1 MKATVIGFDI
11 KQYSGSENMT
21 EMDNKRDI
29 LRNTLQSCLHSYPE
43 IEAGFNNTGTPDTG
57 DGCYIIVDSGKFENI
72 INFLEDVKTYLSNQ
86 TSIRLRAAVHRDC
99 VKETKS
105 INGKSKT
112 WIGNGVNNCARNLDS
127 EPLKTLI
134 DINGNKNFVYGL
146 SKDFV
151 NDIST
156 EINLSN
162 YESFCF
168 KTKDYVSKIYLN
180 YSDDMKLPEKKD
192 LPELIEFTFKD
203 IHKEL
208 LEKCDFHYPDTTK
221 PNNLLTFFVY
231 PYLLYQKISNK
242 NKSKIDAKDLI
253 DDFITNRRKLLIIG
267 DDQTGKTSLAKK
279 YVIDLFDSRKIL
291 PVYISC
297 KPGVPKKYNN
307 LVQENFN
314 RQYNQ
319 KYNKDLEKYVVL
331 VLDNFNLWNDTQQKD
346 FIENVSPDSNVI
358 IFANSLINESMEKIN
373 LLKAFSLYEIKTF
386 GHEKR
391 AELINKW
398 IDFVDNDN
406 KNHNYQLFDDMIQ
419 FVNQTL
425 LSGLI
430 PYTPFYILTSLL
442 AKKEYSENPNDK
454 ISSKAKCY
462 EMLVFLQLKS
472 INIHDQEISNY
483 IGIFSYIAYQL
494 HEKNKNYFSTEELT
508 QVILDYKNEYT
519 LDGTPEE
526 IIETLNKS
534 SIFCLDSSFGQYAF
548 HNHYSYYYFLGKFIA
563 ENFSESD
570 DIKTLALSLLDK
582 LYEKQNYYISI
593 FIVHH
598 LKDKSYFSE
607 ICNRADKLYKDYPIA
622 KLTDE
627 EFVLLEEEYTNSERL
642 IIDSID
648 NSKANRLAEARA
660 RDKYEESKGEDDVSP
675 DEALKEIQ
683 QTIRIVELLGQVVKN
698 HGLLKRTDLT
708 RYYTVGMNTYKRV
721 CSYFLTNFKKYKNEF
736 IEILKQNIEKKGTV
750 STSEVKRMA
759 YAMFGNMNFLS
770 VYATIYRISDAL
782 SANHL
787 IDELVKPIF
796 ENEQNPMNFCIY
808 IHGLMWYK
816 KELPFDDLK
825 GKFPDMPEMVQYL
838 IQAFLKEYTDKH
850 HISTKQRDL
859 LAKTFKMNKNQLEYD
874 RTK

>member
-105 INGKSKT
+105 INGISKT

-146 SKDFV
+146 SQDFV
-151 NDIST
+151 NDISR

-180 YSDDMKLPEKKD
+180 YTEDMKLPEKKD

-253 DDFITNRRKLLIIG
+253 DDFINNRRKLLIVG

-279 YVIDLFDSRKIL
+279 YVTDLFDSRKIL

-406 KNHNYQLFDDMIQ
+406 KNHNYQLFDDMNQ

-494 HEKNKNYFSTEELT
+494 HEKNKDYFSTEELT

-563 ENFSESD
+563 ENYSESEE
-570 DIKTLALSLLDK
+570 IKALALSLLDK
-582 LYEKQNYYISI
+582 LYEKQSYYISI

-598 LKDKSYFSE
+598 LKDKTYFSE
-607 ICNRADKLYKDYPIA
+607 ICDRAEKLFNEYPVA
-622 KLTDE
+622 KLTNE
-627 EFVLLEEEYTNSERL
+627 EFILLEEEYTDSERL

-660 RDKYEESKGEDDVSP
+660 RDKYEESKDVDDVSP